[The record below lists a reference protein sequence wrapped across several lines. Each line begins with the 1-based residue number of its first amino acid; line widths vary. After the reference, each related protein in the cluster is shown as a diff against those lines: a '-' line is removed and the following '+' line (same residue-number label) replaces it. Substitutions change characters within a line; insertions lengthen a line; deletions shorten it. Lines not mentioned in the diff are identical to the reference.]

1 MTRKRAPSKSTSL
14 VLSHLR
20 MQPYYGYALIKI
32 TGLKS
37 GTLYPILMRL
47 KERGVLT
54 SSWEATQNPGRPP
67 RQLYKLTPKG
77 RAHANEVLSEDDG
90 LQVNIQSNLGGM
102 TS

>member
-20 MQPYYGYALIKI
+20 MRPYYGYALIKI

-54 SSWEATQNPGRPP
+54 ASWEVTQSPGRPP

-77 RAHANEVLSEDDG
+77 RAYANEVLSEDDS
-90 LQVNIQSNLGGM
+90 LQVNIGSNPGGM
-102 TS
+102 TA